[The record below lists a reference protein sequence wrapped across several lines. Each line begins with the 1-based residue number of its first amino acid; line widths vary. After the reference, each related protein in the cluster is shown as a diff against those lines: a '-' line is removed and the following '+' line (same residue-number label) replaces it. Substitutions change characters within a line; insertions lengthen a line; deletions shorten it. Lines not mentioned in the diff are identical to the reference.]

1 MDRGRRRYTGEKRQ
15 EENGDWGK
23 DRIAEGIH
31 GEIYYAE
38 ESERNEREPF
48 RSLTHF
54 VPGAAH
60 VSCLYFSTR
69 NVDIHAEGVRG
80 VYASLYSE

>member
-1 MDRGRRRYTGEKRQ
+1 ML
-15 EENGDWGK
+15 
-23 DRIAEGIH
+23 

-38 ESERNEREPF
+38 ENRENGREPF

-60 VSCLYFSTR
+60 VSCLYFSAR
-69 NVDIHAEGVRG
+69 NVDIRAKG
-80 VYASLYSE
+80 VYVDL